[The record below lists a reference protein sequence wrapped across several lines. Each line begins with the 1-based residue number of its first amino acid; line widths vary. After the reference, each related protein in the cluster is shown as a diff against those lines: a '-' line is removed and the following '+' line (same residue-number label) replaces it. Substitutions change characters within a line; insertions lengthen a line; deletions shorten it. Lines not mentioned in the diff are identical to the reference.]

1 MSAVVQHII
10 NLRKQDTYYQ
20 TTMGPS
26 AMNNGGDNGGLLK
39 GITGTLWYGFKWQ
52 HVIPQKETFPN
63 SACDYTR
70 IR

>member
-1 MSAVVQHII
+1 MLAVVQYII

-26 AMNNGGDNGGLLK
+26 TMNNGGDNGSLLK
-39 GITGTLWYGFKWQ
+39 GIIGTPWYQFKWQ
-52 HVIPQKETFPN
+52 NVITQNQTIPN

-70 IR
+70 GQ